1 MHAGTAAHAFI
12 ARELAHH
19 RLPRT
24 LRGVVP
30 ENRLAEILSFTYEHR
45 MRYLRILRYLLPRTD
60 NLLKPC
66 VSLSH

>member
-1 MHAGTAAHAFI
+1 MQ
-12 ARELAHH
+12 R
-19 RLPRT
+19 PRS

-30 ENRLAEILSFTYEHR
+30 EYRLAEILSFTYEHR

-66 VSLSH
+66 VPLSH